1 MLINTPEELIDAIFG
16 IIDEKI
22 DAKSIEISDDFVIKI
37 KIRDDEWNDPLNLD
51 YRIAN
56 IILKIQ
62 SDILGFYNST
72 SDYNVTLKN
81 IDKNADL
88 IVKVEVKEGCTELL
102 ASIKKIVDRVFNDM
116 NPKEKLI
123 ALGIILAIVASGGAA
138 WVGVDYVNYL
148 KTTKVAE
155 LESKN
160 QARAIEAL
168 EATQLALINNRRTPE
183 YIASNVKTGTLQIG
197 SEKPITG
204 KALKSIKKDEIQPI
218 EASCNIDEVY
228 SVTKYDFKELLV
240 NLEGGAIPFS
250 ASVEFLDD
258 TSRAKLREIAGLA
271 IDTKTV
277 QRAPLQITATIQ
289 GGAVKHAAIIGI
301 GDKRPNSERLTDV
314 LKSTKATGDTP
325 KAVQGRL
332 FP

>member
-1 MLINTPEELIDAIFG
+1 MLISTPEELIDAAFG

-56 IILKIQ
+56 IIIKLQ

-72 SDYNVTLKN
+72 SGSSVTLKN
-81 IDKNADL
+81 IDKNSDL
-88 IVKVEVKEGCTELL
+88 IVKVVVNEGCTELL
-102 ASIKKIVDRVFNDM
+102 ASIKKIIDRVFIDM
-116 NPKEKLI
+116 NPKEKLV
-123 ALGIILAIVASGGAA
+123 ALGIILAIVASGGVA

-160 QARAIEAL
+160 QLRAIEAL

-204 KALKSIKKDEIQPI
+204 KALKSIKKVEIQPR
-218 EASCNIDEVY
+218 EVSCNIDEVY

-240 NLEGGAIPFS
+240 NLEGGAVPFS

-258 TSRAKLREIAGLA
+258 ASRRKLRKIAGLA

-277 QRAPLQITATIQ
+277 QSASLQITATIQ
-289 GGAVKHAAIIGI
+289 DGAVKHAAIVGI
-301 GDKRPNSERLTDV
+301 GDKRPNSKKLTEILQSSKTTD
-314 LKSTKATGDTP
+314 DTP
-325 KAVQGRL
+325 QAVQGRL
-332 FP
+332 LP